1 MVIQINQGN
10 KKNTKSIN
18 SIGGKIMSEDRE
30 YYIRLFKEEI
40 EKGTYY
46 LYGQNPEEMTLEQLQ
61 DAYMNMINY
70 KVDARTHTD

>member
-1 MVIQINQGN
+1 
-10 KKNTKSIN
+10 
-18 SIGGKIMSEDRE
+18 MSEDRE